1 MPTESEEGRQIA
13 TALTQRIGDTSDIA
27 KIANAVVATLQD
39 MNAALA
45 PVIGERGVVA
55 LFRRSFIVCS
65 KNPRLAGMYDSL
77 LPAMT
82 LAEFKI
88 VLLKQSAVNALYLG
102 ECLLTSLYQLLTTL
116 IGPSLTAKLLRSVLQ
131 TSLSDTPPQDISS

>member
-27 KIANAVVATLQD
+27 KIADAIIATLQD

-45 PVIGERGVVA
+45 PIIGEQGVVA

-65 KNPRLAGMYDSL
+65 KIPRLAGMYDSL

-102 ECLLTSLYQLLTTL
+102 ENLLISLYQLLTTL